1 MKPKIGQIAINKKN
15 PNLWVKV
22 TSSEGLFLDSFSG
35 YVIKGVSE
43 HGMGVYRGLL
53 CADYTFQ
60 DEAVELIPTHIL
72 HSSAEY
78 ESAKRFLEPMRID
91 AMKPNAK
98 EWIIRG
104 YLEQK
109 ELVENYELAQGLVAD
124 LSRTNNLATL
134 QNKGIHFID

>member
-1 MKPKIGQIAINKKN
+1 
-15 PNLWVKV
+15 
-22 TSSEGLFLDSFSG
+22 
-35 YVIKGVSE
+35 
-43 HGMGVYRGLL
+43 
-53 CADYTFQ
+53 
-60 DEAVELIPTHIL
+60 
-72 HSSAEY
+72 
-78 ESAKRFLEPMRID
+78 MRID

-98 EWIIRG
+98 EWIVRG